1 MDALPAI
8 GGKRWDGGPVG
19 APVWGSQ
26 PGVDRGATVHRVE
39 PPTPGPAAACTN
51 VSRALPEPVMHLSAV
66 LRSPL
71 LDRTGERLGR
81 VEDLI
86 VRLADGGYPPLTGL
100 KARIAGREL
109 FVPVAKLA
117 KLEPGA
123 AHLSGQKL
131 NLGRFERRP
140 GEVLLRQD
148 VLGRKLVNV
157 EADPPSLVTA
167 HEIELAC
174 IDGWWRVVGVDSSA
188 RAQLRR
194 ALPRPLR
201 GAVGDSPFLDWT
213 DLEPFVGHVPS
224 ARLRFSHR
232 KLANLHPAEIADL
245 VEAASH
251 EEGEELIE
259 AVAQDRELE
268 ADVFEELDEHH
279 QLEFIRERPDAQVA
293 AVLARM
299 APDDAVDLIGEIDQE
314 RRARILAL
322 LPPAGRQQIE
332 ILLGYN
338 PGTAGG
344 MMSPAFIALP
354 EAATVA
360 DALVRV
366 RASEIAPQTLTTVFV
381 HDDTHALSGSVAIVA
396 LLRAEPAARLADV
409 AEREPEAVPTDADLP
424 EVARTM
430 TDYNLFALPVLDDER
445 RIVGVITVD
454 DVLEQTLPAG
464 WRRRFGL
471 VRD

>member
-1 MDALPAI
+1 
-8 GGKRWDGGPVG
+8 
-19 APVWGSQ
+19 
-26 PGVDRGATVHRVE
+26 
-39 PPTPGPAAACTN
+39 
-51 VSRALPEPVMHLSAV
+51 MHLSTV

-81 VEDLI
+81 VEDVI
-86 VRLADGGYPPLTGL
+86 VRLADGGYPPVTGL
-100 KARIAGREL
+100 KARIGGREL
-109 FVPVAKLA
+109 FVPIDKIA

-123 AHLSGQKL
+123 ARLAGQKL
-131 NLGRFERRP
+131 SLGRFERRV

-174 IDGWWRVVGVDSSA
+174 IDGWWRVVGVDPSV
-188 RAQLRR
+188 RAQIRR
-194 ALPRPLR
+194 ALPRPLM
-201 GAVGDSPFLDWT
+201 GAVGDRPFLDWT

-259 AVAQDRELE
+259 AVGQDRELE

-293 AVLARM
+293 AVVARM
-299 APDDAVDLIGEIDQE
+299 APDDAVDLIAEIDQE

-322 LPPAGRQQIE
+322 LPPAGRRRIE
-332 ILLGYN
+332 TLLGYN
-338 PGTAGG
+338 PSTAGG
-344 MMSPAFIALP
+344 LMSPDFIALD
-354 EAATVA
+354 EAAAVA
-360 DALVRV
+360 DALARV
-366 RASEIAPQTLTTVFV
+366 RSSEIGPQMLTTVYLL
-381 HDDTHALSGSVAIVA
+381 DADGALAGSAAIVA
-396 LLRAEPAARLADV
+396 LLRADPGASLSEV
-409 AEREPEAVPTDADLP
+409 AEREPESVQTDADLP

-430 TDYNLFALPVLDDER
+430 TDYNLVMLAVVDER
-445 RIVGVITVD
+445 QRVVGVITVD
-454 DVLEQTLPAG
+454 DVLELTLPAG

>member
-1 MDALPAI
+1 
-8 GGKRWDGGPVG
+8 
-19 APVWGSQ
+19 
-26 PGVDRGATVHRVE
+26 
-39 PPTPGPAAACTN
+39 
-51 VSRALPEPVMHLSAV
+51 MHLSTV

-86 VRLADGGYPPLTGL
+86 VRLADGGYPPVTGL
-100 KARIAGREL
+100 KARIGGREL
-109 FVPVAKLA
+109 FVPIDKIA
-117 KLEPGA
+117 KLESGA
-123 AHLSGQKL
+123 AHMSGQKL
-131 NLGRFERRP
+131 SLGRFERRV

-174 IDGWWRVVGVDSSA
+174 IESWWRVVGVDAST

-194 ALPRPLR
+194 ALPRPLK
-201 GAVGDSPFLDWT
+201 GAIGDRPFLDWT

-259 AVAQDRELE
+259 AVGQDRELE

-293 AVLARM
+293 AVVARM
-299 APDDAVDLIGEIDQE
+299 APDDAVDLIAEIDQE

-322 LPPAGRQQIE
+322 LPPPGRRRIE
-332 ILLGYN
+332 TLMGYN
-338 PGTAGG
+338 PSTAGG
-344 MMSPAFIALP
+344 LMSPDFLAL
-354 EAATVA
+354 EERASVA
-360 DALVRV
+360 DALARV
-366 RASEIAPQTLTTVFV
+366 RSSEIGPQTFTTVFV
-381 HDDTHALSGSVAIVA
+381 LDAAGALTGSVAVVT
-396 LLRAEPAARLADV
+396 LLRADPAARLTDV
-409 AEREPEAVPTDADLP
+409 AEHEPESVPTDADLP

-430 TDYNLFALPVLDDER
+430 TDYNLVMLPVLDEER
-445 RIVGVITVD
+445 RVVGVVTVD
-454 DVLEQTLPAG
+454 DVLELTLPAG